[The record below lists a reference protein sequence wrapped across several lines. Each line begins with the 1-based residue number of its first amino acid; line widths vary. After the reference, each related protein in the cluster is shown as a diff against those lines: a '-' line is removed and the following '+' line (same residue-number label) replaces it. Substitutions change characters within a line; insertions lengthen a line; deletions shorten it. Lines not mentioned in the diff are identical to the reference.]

1 MTYDNIYIY
10 IYIIFIFL
18 SFPFLSNTNI
28 QYLQTNQ
35 KQSKII

>member
-10 IYIIFIFL
+10 IYIIFIL